1 MQNTTP
7 LPIYFPTAC
16 KRAAPCARCPC
27 GACRSSPG
35 SGPWRRPATAP
46 AGNARA
52 QTRCTPSASPRGS
65 APGGQPACLQKMFLT
80 DTSKTSLL
88 SAKLKWTLSASISTQ
103 GMRVC
108 WIQMVNDGR
117 PIRLQST
124 HVQQRLPRPSRS
136 PFRRQTSRPASSS
149 RHGWGPG
156 GRGAPARR
164 AGAARTAG

>member
-7 LPIYFPTAC
+7 SPTHFPTAC
-16 KRAAPCARCPC
+16 PRAAPCARCPC

-46 AGNARA
+46 AGSARA

-65 APGGQPACLQKMFLT
+65 APGRQPACLQKMFLT
-80 DTSKTSLL
+80 DTRKTSLL
-88 SAKLKWTLSASISTQ
+88 RAKGLSPRPFQPKA
-103 GMRVC
+103 C
-108 WIQMVNDGR
+108 WIQMVFDGR
-117 PIRLQST
+117 PIRLQFT
-124 HVQQRLPRPSRS
+124 HVQRLPRPSRS
-136 PFRRQTSRPASSS
+136 PFRRQASRPASSS

-164 AGAARTAG
+164 GGAARTAG